1 MKPEP
6 GKFYLATRA
15 PGDHTPIGCEDG
27 NDTPFKVTMNG
38 GGLTVWGFSIWKNI
52 ADYRTYGIPL
62 RELLEQHPGLII
74 TEDRDRRLDKRTR
87 TPKVAPV
94 SLAKHRLQP
103 VPEVLALLADLTKR
117 AKAGEIRGIAVGVS
131 CDQRADGSSFVIGDG
146 TIASL
151 YLGIERCK
159 VRLLQEGE

>member
-1 MKPEP
+1 MTPEP

-15 PGDHTPIGCEDG
+15 PGDDTPINADPL
-27 NDTPFKVTMNG
+27 PFKVTMNSG
-38 GGLTVWGFSIWKNI
+38 VLNVWGFSIWKNK

-62 RELLEQHPGLII
+62 RDLLERHPGLII
-74 TEDRDRRLDKRTR
+74 TEDRDRRLDKRPR
-87 TPKVAPV
+87 KPKAAAPV

-103 VPEVLALLADLTKR
+103 VPEVVALLADLTRR
-117 AKAGEIRGIAVGVS
+117 AKAGEIRGIAVACS
-131 CDQRADGSSFVIGDG
+131 CDARADSSAYVIGDG

-151 YLGIERCK
+151 YLGIDRCK

>member
-6 GKFYLATRA
+6 GKFYLATGA
-15 PGDHTPIGCEDG
+15 DG
-27 NDTPFKVTMNG
+27 TKTPFIVTPLG
-38 GGLTVWGFSIWKNI
+38 DYLTVWGFSVWRGVG
-52 ADYRTYGIPL
+52 DYRTL
-62 RELLEQHPGLII
+62 GLNYADWARTSAAMVI
-74 TEDRDRRLDKRTR
+74 TEDYDRRPVKRPR
-87 TPKVAPV
+87 TSKAAPV

-103 VPEVLALLADLTKR
+103 VPEVLALLADLTRR
-117 AKAGEIRGIAVGVS
+117 AKAGEIRGIAVACS
-131 CDQRADGSSFVIGDG
+131 CDARADSSAYVIGDG